1 MSVLIYNHN
10 KMTRIYDPLDNQ
22 GKCSWL
28 ESSLMRKRGAR
39 WPEGAVKCFIAP
51 RPQKEGAIDAS
62 HDRHDKKYQKRIGT
76 SWDRRRQNR
85 KRLIIT
91 GPTKQGNKRADKI
104 KYRCIR
110 EPKKNEDW
118 LTDKEA
124 MGRKRQGGRPRE
136 GIKGEMEKEA
146 VVRILWG
153 QRDATLVITSV
164 LLEGAERVSIRGRR
178 RTDIR
183 YISKAVWDQS

>member
-76 SWDRRRQNR
+76 SWDRRRIG
-85 KRLIIT
+85 K
-91 GPTKQGNKRADKI
+91 GWADKAR
-104 KYRCIR
+104 KQ
-110 EPKKNEDW
+110 
-118 LTDKEA
+118 A
-124 MGRKRQGGRPRE
+124 GRQNQIVGRQVGGE
-136 GIKGEMEKEA
+136 VSVGI
-146 VVRILWG
+146 VRRW
-153 QRDATLVITSV
+153 
-164 LLEGAERVSIRGRR
+164 R